1 MSKFTSTSSSCLE
14 PVAVVPYTFTRY
26 NSGTALAAQVQKYSV
41 NHRRGRRYYKGEFQT
56 RCRNQRQAVHII
68 IIIVVMAMSL
78 SSVTPSLL
86 GDLKF

>member
-41 NHRRGRRYYKGEFQT
+41 NHRRGRRYYK
-56 RCRNQRQAVHII
+56 V
-68 IIIVVMAMSL
+68 L
-78 SSVTPSLL
+78 SSRLAVGTRGRLYI
-86 GDLKF
+86 